1 MGAMPRTS
9 KLDAIQEKGRAQ
21 IKMVHFT
28 EGQSLFLTTG
38 GKAVLSVPHDL
49 ALKTYLLTIP
59 G

>member
-1 MGAMPRTS
+1 MGGYAAHL
-9 KLDAIQEKGRAQ
+9 KLDAIQEKARAQ